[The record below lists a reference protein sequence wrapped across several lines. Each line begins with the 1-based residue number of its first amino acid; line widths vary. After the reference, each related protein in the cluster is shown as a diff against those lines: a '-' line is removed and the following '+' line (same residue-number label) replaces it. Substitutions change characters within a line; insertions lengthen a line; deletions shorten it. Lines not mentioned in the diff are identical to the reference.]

1 MNKIDWV
8 MQKKVGVFYITQEW
22 KNKIY
27 NYILENTYIKD
38 INQAYIN
45 RNEADI
51 TFINGDKITFI
62 YAYSGS
68 ILGRRFT
75 QIIYEKGISDE
86 IINSVIVPT
95 VMPLRIE
102 MGIDELEDEE

>member
-8 MQKKVGVFYITQEW
+8 IQKNIGFFYVTQEW

-45 RNEADI
+45 KDEAHI
-51 TFINGDKITFI
+51 SFINGDRITFI

-68 ILGRRFT
+68 ALGRRFT
-75 QIIYEKGISDE
+75 QIGYEEGISDE
-86 IINSVIVPT
+86 TINNVIAPAI
-95 VMPLRIE
+95 MPLRIE
-102 MGIDELEDEE
+102 IGIDE